1 MTPEILAGFVVGILG
16 SVHCVGMCGPIVVGL
31 PVGFSS
37 RTKLFISRLL
47 YSSGRVITYML
58 MGAAVGLIGKSIVLA
73 GFQRWLSIAAG
84 VGIIL
89 AVLLPADITQKIFPA
104 KFNYLIVDRIRK
116 AWGTLFQKR
125 TMPSMV
131 AIGLLNGLLPCG
143 FLYAGL
149 AAAATTGS
157 ALTAAGYMFWF
168 GLGTVPALLATSL
181 FGSMLNLRVRQFFLR
196 LLPVGAVVLGLL
208 LVLRGMNLGIPYIS
222 PKLDTETHSCCH

>member
-47 YSSGRVITYML
+47 YSGGRVITYML

-89 AVLLPADITQKIFPA
+89 AVVLPSDITQKIFPA

-116 AWGTLFQKR
+116 VWGTLFQKR

-157 ALTAAGYMFWF
+157 AISAAGYMFWF

>member
-1 MTPEILAGFVVGILG
+1 MTPELYAGFVVGILG
-16 SVHCVGMCGPIVVGL
+16 SVHCIGMCGPIVVGL
-31 PVGFSS
+31 PAGFSNRS
-37 RTKLFISRLL
+37 RLLISRLL
-47 YSSGRVITYML
+47 YSGGRVMTYIL
-58 MGAAVGLIGKSIVLA
+58 MGAMVGLIGKSIVLA

-89 AVLLPADITQKIFPA
+89 AVILPSDITQKIFPA
-104 KFNYLIVDRIRK
+104 KFNYLIVDKIRK
-116 AWGTLFQKR
+116 AWGSLFQKR

-157 ALTAAGYMFWF
+157 ALSAAGYMAWF

-181 FGSMLNLRVRQFFLR
+181 FGSLLNVRVRQSMLR

>member
-1 MTPEILAGFVVGILG
+1 MGPEIWAGFIVGILG
-16 SVHCVGMCGPIVVGL
+16 SVHCMGMCGPIVVAL
-31 PVGFSS
+31 PGGFG
-37 RTKLFISRLL
+37 RGTRLVVSRLL
-47 YSSGRVITYML
+47 YSSGRVVTYIL
-58 MGAAVGLIGKSIVLA
+58 MGTLVGLIGKSIVLA
-73 GFQRWLSIAAG
+73 GFQRWLSVAAG
-84 VGIIL
+84 IGIIL
-89 AVLLPADITQKIFPA
+89 AVLLPANITQKIFPA
-104 KFNYLIVDRIRK
+104 KFNYLVVERIKK
-116 AWGTLFQKR
+116 AWGSLFQRR
-125 TMPSMV
+125 TMTSMF

-157 ALTAAGYMFWF
+157 AAGAGVYMAMF

-181 FGSMLNLRVRQFFLR
+181 FGPLLNLRVRQFFLR

>member
-1 MTPEILAGFVVGILG
+1 MGPEIWAGFIVGILG
-16 SVHCVGMCGPIVVGL
+16 SVHCIGMCGPIVVAL
-31 PVGFSS
+31 PGGFG
-37 RTKLFISRLL
+37 RGTRLVVSRLL
-47 YSSGRVITYML
+47 YSGGRVVTYIL
-58 MGAAVGLIGKSIVLA
+58 MGALVGLIGKSIVLA
-73 GFQRWLSIAAG
+73 GFQRWLSVAAG
-84 VGIIL
+84 IGIIL
-89 AVLLPADITQKIFPA
+89 AVLLPANITQKIFPA
-104 KFNYLIVDRIRK
+104 KFHYLVVERIKK
-116 AWGTLFQKR
+116 AWGSLFHRR
-125 TMPSMV
+125 TMTSMF

-157 ALTAAGYMFWF
+157 AVSASAYMAMF

-181 FGSMLNLRVRQFFLR
+181 FGPLLNLRVRQFFLR